1 MKKILFLIAITN
13 IALASS
19 VTQANIF
26 NYKIPQPK
34 LITNDWDGDGQSN
47 DVDTDDD
54 NDGIL
59 DTNDDNPF
67 SGRPNSGGDNTFSGR
82 PNLGGNNV
90 VNSNALNFYNNKWGL
105 KTGNSWLYFVG
116 MPNNNNIDYY
126 RDTSYIKTS
135 GNYGYFT
142 EKRTVE
148 SNNSYSNYYIDE
160 FLFDDFNQLRFSF
173 KTSENGRRVTSGFSN
188 FKGIKIDGTLYND
201 FICNTNLDVHC
212 GNNGISIRMPDD
224 TYYNDEINKE
234 ISIEFIFE

>member
-1 MKKILFLIAITN
+1 MKKILFFIAITS

-26 NYKIPQPK
+26 KYKIPQPK

-54 NDGIL
+54 NDGII

-67 SGRPNSGGDNTFSGR
+67 SGRPN
-82 PNLGGNNV
+82 LGGNNV
-90 VNSNALNFYNNKWGL
+90 INSNALTFYNNKWGVKL
-105 KTGNSWLYFVG
+105 GNSWSYFVG
-116 MPNNNNIDYY
+116 MPNSDNIDYF
-126 RDTSYIKTS
+126 RDTSYIQTS
-135 GNYGYFT
+135 GNYGYFI

-148 SNNSYSNYYIDE
+148 SNNSYSSYYIHE
-160 FLFDDFNQLRFSF
+160 FLFDKRNQLIFKF
-173 KTSENGRRVTSGFSN
+173 KTSENGIIVTSGFSN

-201 FICNTNLDVHC
+201 FICNSNLDVHC
-212 GNNGISIRMPDD
+212 GNNGIYIKMPDD
-224 TYYNDEINKE
+224 TYYNYEINKE